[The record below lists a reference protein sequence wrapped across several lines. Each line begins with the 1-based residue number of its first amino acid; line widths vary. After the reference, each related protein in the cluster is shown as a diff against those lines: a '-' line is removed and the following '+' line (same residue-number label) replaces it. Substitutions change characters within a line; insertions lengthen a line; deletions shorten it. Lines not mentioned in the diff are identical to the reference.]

1 MSLVLD
7 SSVALA
13 GIYLDE
19 STDAIKAIFERIVE
33 GGAWVPGL
41 WRLEIANILE
51 TGTRRGRHDAAFTDA
66 SLEDLGLLP
75 IQVDSE
81 TEGRAWGPILQLA
94 RKHRLTSYDAAYL
107 ELAIRRR
114 LPLATLD
121 KELIQAASKE
131 GVVVLGR

>member
-19 STDAIKAIFERIVE
+19 CTDAIKAIFELIVE

-51 TGTRRGRHDAAFTDA
+51 TGARRGRHDSAFTDD
-66 SLEDLGLLP
+66 SLADLGQLP

-81 TEGRAWGPILQLA
+81 TERLAWGPILQLA

-121 KELIQAASKE
+121 KELIQAAYKE
-131 GVVVLGR
+131 GVVVLGS